1 MEYRYNPQ
9 GVCSYEM
16 IFEIEDNII
25 KNVEI
30 LGGCKGN
37 SQGISRLLVGMNINE
52 VINRLKG
59 VQCGIR
65 GTSCPDQIAKAL
77 EEYKNNRG

>member
-1 MEYRYNPQ
+1 MEYRYNPK

-16 IFEIEDNII
+16 IFELEDNII
-25 KNVEI
+25 KKVEI

-37 SQGISRLLVGMNINE
+37 SQGISRLLAGMNINE

-59 VQCGIR
+59 IKCGIR